1 MARKTWERINLAA
14 RPHHHHGDTLEKE
27 EVKTRKKKK
36 FYPCPNCWNCIC
48 MPKLINQLADK
59 EREIKII
66 REIAIKWCQAN
77 AGGPEVDAGA
87 CVDFEIKRGRNVH
100 KER

>member
-1 MARKTWERINLAA
+1 
-14 RPHHHHGDTLEKE
+14 
-27 EVKTRKKKK
+27 
-36 FYPCPNCWNCIC
+36 